1 MVNLKICHVTEWKRI
16 MAIRTFCTYD
26 QSQNESFCEK
36 LESVQ
41 YKAALARTGAMQWTS
56 HDKIYQELGL
66 ESLKS
71 RKWYKRLSCM
81 FKIMKKEAPNYLINF
96 IPKC

>member
-1 MVNLKICHVTEWKRI
+1 MT
-16 MAIRTFCTYD
+16 IRTFYTYD
-26 QSQNESFCEK
+26 RSQNESFCEK

-41 YKAALARTGAMQWTS
+41 YKAALARTGTMQGTS